1 MAVVLGAFVPDT
13 AARWRGVAKGEV
25 ARELG
30 VAAVAGKLAA
40 RLERVAAAVD
50 DAEARAARRD
60 EAAAEW
66 LATVL
71 PWLLSSCCEN
81 DAEPRREVVAD
92 IKNVNKKLKAVLK
105 EQRRLQLKAS
115 SAADGTVQ
123 TRTVLR
129 RRNRQA
135 AGRDVVGKRIEDDA
149 RQLVD
154 RLTQAQGRAA
164 CEVVAIIGPDGIG
177 KTTLAKAV
185 YESARVRCIFEIRS
199 WVRLCRGY
207 AEAGLLS
214 QVVDAGGGDTT
225 GDESVADLEA
235 MLASLVAN
243 KRFLLVVDDVWYGGV
258 WEDALRS
265 RLERGGRGSKVLITA
280 RSGSI
285 ARAMGAS
292 HVHRVNRLSADDG
305 WLLLRATACVA
316 DDESDAGQLKGL
328 GERLVEKCGGIP
340 LAIEAV
346 AGVLRTREASAGEW
360 EEVLGSPAWLLKG
373 LPDNAMTPLY
383 LCYDDLPCHLKQCFL
398 YCSLFPPGFA
408 VDRRALVQQWIAER
422 FVQARVGAT
431 VEDVAEEYYDELV
444 GRNLLQTTEEDAHG
458 GGGTE
463 RCKMHEMLHALAQ
476 LLLQGEGFTGDAQR
490 SLDEGDGSF
499 APRRVSLPGR
509 NMAAIPDWVLKSDRI
524 RTLLLPKNPLATAGK
539 TFEKMHHLRVL
550 DLSETGLELVP
561 ETLGNLVHLRF
572 LNLSR
577 TRIHAV
583 PESIG
588 NLRSLKFLLL
598 RECKSLH
605 ALPKSIE
612 HLRGLRDLDLAGTV
626 INAGAFR
633 VGELRSLKL
642 LRYFAV
648 TSTEARA
655 TQDRGEWPLAELK
668 HLYQLRTLHVQKL
681 EKAASP
687 AEAAEAALAVKTS
700 LRELALS
707 CSGNVN
713 LLQTPTE
720 VRKIEAVF
728 QELNPPECLESLKIA
743 NYFGTK
749 FPTWLSASSLPNL
762 RRLDIIGCN
771 LPLPPLGQLPELR
784 SLHIADSSALKFI
797 DAEFMGCNHHQVPFP
812 KLENLHLQGLHKL
825 QRWMEIEAGALPS
838 LQAMQLESCPVLRR
852 LPGGLRHVT
861 SLMELRI
868 VDMASIKAVE
878 GIAALRELS
887 VWNTPNLKKISSMP
901 SLEDLSISHCPM
913 LHIVE
918 NVNGLQAVHIF
929 DHQLQ
934 EIPRWI
940 KPLAAKLRS
949 LDVTSTIK
957 LLERCLVDGPDWP
970 LIKDIVQ
977 VHGLTIGPGYIY
989 YTKNPYIFESN
1000 VNARSN
1006 LDMEGKTVDSDNA
1019 DDASAGNTN
1028 VNQDD
1033 LVSASHTGYQ
1043 EISGFFDS
1051 KAVKKEAIRTEDNVN
1066 RRDTQRSVQ
1075 RNSQRRMHKLAEIIP
1090 EDSEAEEDADSVVI
1104 LPAHPTK
1111 AHPRVEKLHSDVTDN
1126 RSDDVD
1132 IGLSKIT
1139 PHETGPDAITSVLTR
1154 GRRSEI
1160 LTDTAGGTSV
1170 NKSAAAVGHS
1180 LAREGSQAINSTE
1193 IDQNLNVSSLRSKEC
1208 TLNKGDNFGN
1218 ISRQTRRVDDS
1229 GSKVQ
1234 TQVVNSETKEL
1245 GDDRTRNGSPAIMA
1259 RSRKVTFNIGNDD
1272 HVDATIHS
1280 PNTTNQNVD
1289 NINEIATASTN
1300 AATIPD
1306 IPPDGEV
1313 AQESAAIDSSLIL
1326 KGHHTVGVT
1335 KATPDLGLLRGE
1347 QRLSSEGKEVPNTAK
1362 GPTSSAVDNI
1372 GGHMEGKSIS
1382 LPVNPKTNHEES
1394 KATSVTET
1402 RCDSE
1407 PCRLPASLA
1416 WRKQRTVKKQE
1427 ASFADPGDGIGAS
1440 IKKIPGMAS
1449 KPSDKRKAES
1459 VEHPSTAAS
1468 KNTDPGTTEATV
1480 EAEVTTANRHLANRH
1495 TNDNAHFSIDVKAED
1510 PHQAPKVYTAIWA
1523 DTDTD
1528 TLRARFLS
1536 SMQYYR
1542 KMASRRRRRHRKK
1555 HGSGNKWSIGPV
1567 LVAVLLVVSMAQLLF
1582 IVWLY
1587 RRLLNQK

>member
-13 AARWRGVAKGEV
+13 AARWRSVAKGEV

-30 VAAVAGKLAA
+30 VAAVASKLAA

-60 EAAAEW
+60 DDASEW
-66 LATVL
+66 LATVRATVYESDGAVDRFKVAGRRYRDREPQQQQQAL

-81 DAEPRREVVAD
+81 DAEPRREVAAE
-92 IKNVNKKLKAVLK
+92 IKNASKKLKAVLK

-115 SAADGTVQ
+115 SAADRTVQ

-129 RRNRQA
+129 RRNHH
-135 AGRDVVGKRIEDDA
+135 GIVGKRIEDDT

-154 RLTQAQGRAA
+154 RLTQTQGRAA

-185 YESARVRCIFEIRS
+185 YDSARVRCIFEIRS
-199 WVRLCRGY
+199 WVRLRRGY
-207 AEAGLLS
+207 TEAGLLS
-214 QVVDAGGGDTT
+214 QVVDAVGGDTA

-235 MLASLVAN
+235 MLAGLVAN
-243 KRFLLVVDDVWYGGV
+243 KRFLLVVDDVWYGG
-258 WEDALRS
+258 
-265 RLERGGRGSKVLITA
+265 
-280 RSGSI
+280 
-285 ARAMGAS
+285 
-292 HVHRVNRLSADDG
+292 
-305 WLLLRATACVA
+305 
-316 DDESDAGQLKGL
+316 
-328 GERLVEKCGGIP
+328 
-340 LAIEAV
+340 
-346 AGVLRTREASAGEW
+346 
-360 EEVLGSPAWLLKG
+360 
-373 LPDNAMTPLY
+373 
-383 LCYDDLPCHLKQCFL
+383 QCFL

-408 VDRRALVQQWIAER
+408 VDRRALVQQWVAER
-422 FVQARVGAT
+422 FVQTRVGAT
-431 VEDVAEEYYDELV
+431 VEEVAEEYYHELV
-444 GRNLLQTTEEDAHG
+444 GRNLLQTTEEDAHS
-458 GGGTE
+458 GGTE
-463 RCKMHEMLHALAQ
+463 RCTMHEMLHALAQ
-476 LLLQGEGFTGDAQR
+476 LLLQGEGFTGNAQR
-490 SLDEGDGSF
+490 PLDDGDGSF
-499 APRRVSLPGR
+499 ALRRVSLPGR
-509 NMAAIPDWVLKSDRI
+509 NMAAVSDWVLSSDRI

-539 TFEKMHHLRVL
+539 IFERMHHLRVL

-572 LNLSR
+572 LNLSG

-588 NLRSLKFLLL
+588 NLTSLKFLLL

-633 VGELRSLKL
+633 VGELRSLKS
-642 LRYFAV
+642 LRYFGV

-713 LLQTPTE
+713 LFQAPAE

-728 QELNPPECLESLKIA
+728 QEMNPPECLESLKIS
-743 NYFGTK
+743 NYFGAK
-749 FPTWLSASSLPNL
+749 FPTWLSAILLPNL

-784 SLHIADSSALKFI
+784 SLHVADSSALKFI

-825 QRWMEIEAGALPS
+825 QRWMEIEAEALPC
-838 LQAMQLESCPVLRR
+838 LQAMQLESCPELRR

-913 LHIVE
+913 LQIVE
-918 NVNGLQAVHIF
+918 NVDRLQAVHIF

-940 KPLAAKLRS
+940 KPLAGKLQS

-957 LLERCLVDGPDWP
+957 VLKRCLVDGPDWP

-977 VHGLTIGPGYIY
+977 VHGLTIGPGYVY
-989 YTKNPYIFESN
+989 YAKNPYIFESN
-1000 VNARSN
+1000 VNSQSK
-1006 LDMEGKTVDSDNA
+1006 LSMERKTVDSDNA

-1033 LVSASHTGYQ
+1033 LVSASSTGYQ

-1051 KAVKKEAIRTEDNVN
+1051 KPVKKEAIRTEDNVN
-1066 RRDTQRSVQ
+1066 RRDTHRSVQ

-1090 EDSEAEEDADSVVI
+1090 EDGEAEEDAHSVVI

-1111 AHPRVEKLHSDVTDN
+1111 AHAQVEKLHVVVTDN
-1126 RSDDVD
+1126 RSEDSDM
-1132 IGLSKIT
+1132 GLSKFT

-1154 GRRSEI
+1154 RRRSEMGKDVP
-1160 LTDTAGGTSV
+1160 TDAGTSGGTSV
-1170 NKSAAAVGHS
+1170 NKSAAAAGHS
-1180 LAREGSQAINSTE
+1180 LAHEGSRAINSTE

-1208 TLNKGDNFGN
+1208 TLNKGDNFAN
-1218 ISRQTRRVDDS
+1218 ISRQARRVDDS

-1234 TQVVNSETKEL
+1234 TQVVNRDTKEL
-1245 GDDRTRNGSPAIMA
+1245 GDDRTENVSPAIMA
-1259 RSRKVTFNIGNDD
+1259 HSRKVTFNIGNDD
-1272 HVDATIHS
+1272 HMDATIYS
-1280 PNTTNQNVD
+1280 PNTANQNAGK
-1289 NINEIATASTN
+1289 INEIATAGTN
-1300 AATIPD
+1300 AATMPD

-1313 AQESAAIDSSLIL
+1313 AQESAATIDSSLTL
-1326 KGHHTVGVT
+1326 KGHHTASIT
-1335 KATPDLGLLRGE
+1335 KASPDFRLLCDE

-1362 GPTSSAVDNI
+1362 GPTSSAVDSI
-1372 GGHMEGKSIS
+1372 GGHIEGKSTS
-1382 LPVNPKTNHEES
+1382 LPANPITNHEES

-1416 WRKQRTVKKQE
+1416 WRKQRAVKKQE
-1427 ASFADPGDGIGAS
+1427 ASFADPGNGIGAS
-1440 IKKIPGMAS
+1440 IKTIPGMAR
-1449 KPSDKRKAES
+1449 KTLDKCKVGS
-1459 VEHPSTAAS
+1459 VEHPSTEVSA
-1468 KNTDPGTTEATV
+1468 NTNPEWKPAFTPSCTTEATM
-1480 EAEVTTANRHLANRH
+1480 AIRHHANRH
-1495 TNDNAHFSIDVKAED
+1495 TNDSAHCSIDVKAED
-1510 PHQAPKVYTAIWA
+1510 PHEAPKVYTAIWA

-1542 KMASRRRRRHRKK
+1542 KMASRRRRRHRTKR
-1555 HGSGNKWSIGPV
+1555 GSGSKWSIGPV
-1567 LVAVLLVVSMAQLLF
+1567 LVVVLLVVSMAQLLF